1 MIFFFRDLTAKTFF
15 KNQLTNNLPLL
26 LFTLS
31 EAIPL
36 STKTKKNH
44 KMTTNEIKKG
54 TRFRL
59 RNGWEA
65 TMEDNRKG
73 NTRMATV
80 EGIFT
85 EMGSVYAHDIVS
97 VLIDHTWQPVT
108 KTDKQAKCRALNAAL
123 FGD

>member
-1 MIFFFRDLTAKTFF
+1 
-15 KNQLTNNLPLL
+15 LTNSLPLL
-26 LFTLS
+26 LFNLS
-31 EAIPL
+31 EAIPHP
-36 STKTKKNH
+36 TKTKNQ

-59 RNGWEA
+59 RNGREA

-73 NTRMATV
+73 NIRMATV
-80 EGIFT
+80 EGVCT

-97 VLIDHTWQPVT
+97 VLIGEAWQPVT
-108 KTDKQAKCRALNAAL
+108 KTDKQAKCRALNHAL